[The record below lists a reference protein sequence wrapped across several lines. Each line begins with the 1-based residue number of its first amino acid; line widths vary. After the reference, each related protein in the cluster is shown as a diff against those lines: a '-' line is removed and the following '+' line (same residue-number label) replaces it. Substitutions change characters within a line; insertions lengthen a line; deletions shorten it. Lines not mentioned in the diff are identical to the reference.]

1 MARNAWAPDISYF
14 NGKYHLYYSV
24 SSFGSRNSAIGLAT
38 TRTLDPS
45 SPDYRWTD
53 EGMVLRSYQDK
64 DDWNAIDPNLV
75 LDGDRAWLVWGS
87 FWGGIKMRRVDPSSG
102 KLSAADETMHSLSS
116 RPREQ
121 PINGSVE
128 APFIVRHGD
137 YWYLFVSFDRCCRGA
152 QSTYNVVVGRSRS
165 VTGPYVDRSGKPMT
179 EGGGTLVIEATTPT
193 WRGPGHPAVFSEGGK
208 DYHVLSRLLRRRP
221 RPRLGAADLDAGL
234 GGWLAEGGG
243 AAVRGSPPPEA
254 RRRPSSP
261 NHPSPTRHELGL
273 QEAPVSR
280 RASASALD
288 FTCRTRS
295 PVQSPSA
302 SFVPRL
308 FFRQPSVGC
317 PFTSGG
323 HRVPRAAACATPRLA
338 PRNLRGGRRG
348 GAVVPPGRLG
358 AHRTHPACARAGG
371 RRSRDPVDGTPASEY
386 EKARG
391 GIVMTILTR

>member
-1 MARNAWAPDISYF
+1 MRTWKAAGFVFESLPEWVAKEVPLARNAWAPDIAYL

-38 TRTLDPS
+38 TRTLDPA

-87 FWGGIKMRRVDPSSG
+87 FWGGIKMRRIDASSG

-137 YWYLFVSFDRCCRGA
+137 YWYLFVSFERCCRGA

-165 VTGPYVDRSGKPMT
+165 VTGPYVDRSGKPMS

-193 WRGPGHPAVFSEGGK
+193 WRGPGHPAVFGEGGT
-208 DYHVLSRLLRRRP
+208 DFLFFHAYF
-221 RPRLGAADLDAGL
+221 G
-234 GGWLAEGGG
+234 EGRG
-243 AAVRGSPPPEA
+243 RGSA
-254 RRRPSSP
+254 
-261 NHPSPTRHELGL
+261 L
-273 QEAPVSR
+273 QISTMVWEDGWPRVG
-280 RASASALD
+280 AL
-288 FTCRTRS
+288 
-295 PVQSPSA
+295 P
-302 SFVPRL
+302 
-308 FFRQPSVGC
+308 
-317 PFTSGG
+317 
-323 HRVPRAAACATPRLA
+323 
-338 PRNLRGGRRG
+338 
-348 GAVVPPGRLG
+348 
-358 AHRTHPACARAGG
+358 
-371 RRSRDPVDGTPASEY
+371 
-386 EKARG
+386 
-391 GIVMTILTR
+391 